1 MNVKPLIFL
10 LPLAALL
17 VTCKKDDPKPEEKP
31 ILSLLQQSSIVIDT
45 VAAPV
50 EWVYGFTFKVKSDG
64 IITKI
69 GMKLPVTGTYTAK
82 LWDMD
87 ENKVIREVT
96 LIGASVH
103 QEGIR
108 GLRRCRRQRSY
119 DLGRLHHRQRL
130 LQDQQGRRYPLC
142 FPDTD
147 HRHYDPFLPRRQ
159 TIGHTIRDIP
169 PDDQSAGAVSLR
181 GRRVYR
187 PVIANLSRMQ

>member
-10 LPLAALL
+10 LPLAALF

-96 LIGASVH
+96 LTGASVH
-103 QEGIR
+103 QEVFE
-108 GLRRCRRQRSY
+108 
-119 DLGRLHHRQRL
+119 DFDDVAVTEDMTLGVSITANGYYKISKA
-130 LQDQQGRRYPLC
+130 DATPFA
-142 FPDTD
+142 FPI
-147 HRHYDPFLPRRQ
+147 Q
-159 TIGHTIRDIP
+159 TTGTTILSFHEDKLSDIP
-169 PDDQSAGAVSLR
+169 SGIFPLTINQQELSPCVDVVFIDQ
-181 GRRVYR
+181 
-187 PVIANLSRMQ
+187 